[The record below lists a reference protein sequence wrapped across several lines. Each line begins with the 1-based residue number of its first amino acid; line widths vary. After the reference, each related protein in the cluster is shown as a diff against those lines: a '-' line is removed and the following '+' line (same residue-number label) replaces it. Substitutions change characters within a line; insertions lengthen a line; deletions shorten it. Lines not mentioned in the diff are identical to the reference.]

1 MDLWIRLTLQALVI
15 FIICTLMS
23 CVLSAKY
30 EEENSI
36 KTKTKKKKIQ
46 ELEQAIEVL
55 KFQIDNPTGIEVI
68 TDIFHSPKNRLR
80 YVKDNEIKEITLP
93 TATSYA
99 FYDGYIRDTSG
110 NVYEFDAEIEMLI
123 KIKEVYKQGPNNEDC
138 DCWES
143 SYK

>member
-15 FIICTLMS
+15 FIICTLMC

-30 EEENSI
+30 GEENST
-36 KTKTKKKKIQ
+36 KTKTKKKKTQ

-55 KFQIDNPTGIEVI
+55 RFQIDNPIGFELI
-68 TDIFHSPKNRLR
+68 TDIFHTPKNRLR
-80 YVKDNEIKEITLP
+80 YVKDGKIKEIALP
-93 TATSYA
+93 PATAYA

-123 KIKEVYKQGPNNEDC
+123 KIKEVYKQGHNDEI
-138 DCWES
+138 
-143 SYK
+143 